1 MKIRKEYG
9 DKNLIGKKVY
19 ELRKKKGMKQKE
31 FLAKIQLSGFDMN
44 PSSLS
49 KLEGQ
54 QRIVTDKEIIAIA
67 KVLHMSCDDLLGFH
81 MEEYE

>member
-1 MKIRKEYG
+1 MKYG

-19 ELRKKKGMKQKE
+19 ELRISKGIKQKD
-31 FLAKIQLSGFDMN
+31 FLAQIQTLGLDMN

-54 QRIVTDKEIIAIA
+54 TRIATDKEVKVIA
-67 KVLHMSCDDLLGFH
+67 KILNVSYEDLIGG
-81 MEEYE
+81 EDKA

>member
-1 MKIRKEYG
+1 MRIRKNYG

-19 ELRKKKGMKQKE
+19 ELRQAKGIRQKD
-31 FLAKIQLSGFDMN
+31 FIAQIQSLGVDIN

-54 QRIVTDKEIIAIA
+54 NRIATDKEIRAIA
-67 KVLHMSCDDLLGFH
+67 KILQVSYADLIGT
-81 MEEYE
+81 YEND

>member
-1 MKIRKEYG
+1 MKNRVWYG

-19 ELRKKKGMKQKE
+19 EIRIAKKIKQKD
-31 FLAKIQLSGFDMN
+31 FLAQIQTLGVDIN

-54 QRIVTDKEIIAIA
+54 NRIATDKEVKAIA
-67 KVLHMSCDDLLGFH
+67 NILNVSY
-81 MEEYE
+81 EYLMGNKEP

>member
-1 MKIRKEYG
+1 MKIRKKYG

-19 ELRKKKGMKQKE
+19 ELRMIKGIKQKD
-31 FLAKIQLSGFDMN
+31 FLAQLQTFGLDIN

-54 QRIVTDKEIIAIA
+54 NRIATDYEIRAIA
-67 KVLHMSCDDLLGFH
+67 QILNVSYDELIGDKDND
-81 MEEYE
+81 

>member
-1 MKIRKEYG
+1 MKSRIKYG

-19 ELRKKKGMKQKE
+19 ELRVAKGIKQKD
-31 FLAKIQLSGFDMN
+31 FLAQIQTLGIDMN

-54 QRIVTDKEIIAIA
+54 NRIATDKEVKVIATILNVSYQYLIGGEDNA
-67 KVLHMSCDDLLGFH
+67 
-81 MEEYE
+81 